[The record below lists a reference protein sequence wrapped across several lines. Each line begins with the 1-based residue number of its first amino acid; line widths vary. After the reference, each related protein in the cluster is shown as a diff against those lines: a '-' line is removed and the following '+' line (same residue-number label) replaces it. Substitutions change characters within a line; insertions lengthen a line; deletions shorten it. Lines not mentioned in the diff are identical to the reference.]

1 MAHRRH
7 FLFGA
12 GWTSLSR
19 WWPLSALPLA
29 AAPRRNVLEE
39 LGIRPVINFRGTHT
53 VIGASKQWPELHEAM
68 AQASQQYVSLEEL
81 QDRVGERLSRL
92 IGTEAAMV
100 TTGAAGAITLGTA
113 ACVAGSDP
121 EKIRRLPDVTGMKN
135 EVVILKLHRNG
146 YDHAVRNAGVRLVEV
161 EGAEQLRAAI
171 KEKAA
176 MMYFLGGTSG
186 DYEWPQSLSVDEALA
201 ILRPAGVPLLVDAAN
216 MLPPFDNLR
225 KLAAAGV
232 DLIAISGGKHMR
244 GPQCSGILAGR
255 KDLIAAARLNANPHA
270 DSLGRPMKAG
280 REEIIGC
287 WLAAEKYARLDFE
300 AIDREC
306 LRQAEYLRNALSG
319 IRGLTTSFTP
329 FDRTRKVRRLR
340 VSWDEQQMGL
350 TAAEVE
356 RRLWEGN
363 PRIAVQRAREGGLLF
378 TVFMNDPG
386 DEKVAARRLQEIFA
400 AARKT

>member
-29 AAPRRNVLEE
+29 AAPRRNVYEE

-92 IGTEAAMV
+92 IGTEAVMV

-113 ACVAGSDP
+113 ACVAGGDP
-121 EKIRRLPDVTGMKN
+121 EKIRRLPDVTGMKS

-171 KEKAA
+171 GEKTA

-319 IRGLTTSFTP
+319 IRGLTASFTP

-350 TAAEVE
+350 RAADVE

-386 DEKVAARRLQEIFA
+386 DEKVAAKRLQEIFA

>member
-29 AAPRRNVLEE
+29 AAPRRNVYEE

-113 ACVAGSDP
+113 ACVAGGDP
-121 EKIRRLPDVTGMKN
+121 EKIRRLPDVTGMKS

-171 KEKAA
+171 GEKTA

-340 VSWDEQQMGL
+340 VSWDEKQMGL

-386 DEKVAARRLQEIFA
+386 DEKVAAKRLQEIFA